1 MFRRHLI
8 SISIGAL
15 TFIGGCSRSTEPM
28 NDQSGH
34 PKFTNADIRFAYIAR
49 GFDDRINEYIYDTA
63 YFRVNID
70 EARMQIGSC
79 RSLDSL
85 REFSLC
91 GTFAS
96 GTIRYS
102 SSYPKVTSY
111 VLYPDKDW
119 MIEGVLYSKD
129 TLMKYSTS
137 SLRPNGALN
146 DSGYASFNADS
157 KDGVFGISWNVY
169 RIQKQY
175 DPNIVRI
182 YY

>member
-1 MFRRHLI
+1 MLRRHIVL
-8 SISIGAL
+8 ISIGAL
-15 TFIGGCSRSTEPM
+15 AFIGGCSRSAEPM
-28 NDQSGH
+28 SDQSGY
-34 PKFTNADIRFAYIAR
+34 PKFTNTDIRFAYITR
-49 GFDDRINEYIYDTA
+49 GFDDGKSEYIYDTA
-63 YFRVNID
+63 FFRVDID
-70 EARMQIGSC
+70 EARMQIGRC

-96 GTIRYS
+96 GTLRYS

-111 VLYPDKDW
+111 TLYPDKDW
-119 MIEGVLYSKD
+119 KIEGVLYSKD
-129 TLMKYSTS
+129 TLIKNSTS

-157 KDGVFGISWNVY
+157 KDGVFGISWNIY

-175 DPNIVRI
+175 DSGVVRV